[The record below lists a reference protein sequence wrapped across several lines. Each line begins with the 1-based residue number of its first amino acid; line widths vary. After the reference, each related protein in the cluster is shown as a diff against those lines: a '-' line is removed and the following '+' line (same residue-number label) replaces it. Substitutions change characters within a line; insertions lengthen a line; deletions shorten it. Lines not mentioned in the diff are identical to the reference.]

1 MKQQCRTGVRL
12 GVFGLL
18 AAALV
23 AGAAPQAAYADGKG
37 LMVVFMPPGTDN
49 YLAQWQVGARK
60 KAKDLGYDIKIIES
74 SRDQAEQDSQVQQ
87 ELASGEAVAGFIWW
101 PYVNA
106 AGTGSLRA
114 LSQTGK
120 PVVFTNQYPIKGT
133 EKFWTAYAG
142 VNDFFNGKVA
152 AEMLSKACTESKTVK
167 CDKGMIFTFPAGYSA
182 GADRAKAFQEAAPN
196 LKVIQVEPAG
206 FMQQEGYSTASQ
218 IIPPKKADITWAYTE
233 SDSVGAGVLQALT
246 ESGLTPGKDVLV
258 VGGTCHGDT
267 SDLLAKKLVG
277 TGIQAAFLEGFQSV
291 QTLYKIIHTGKV
303 KDGEVYLPAD
313 RDAPPSDEGDAS
325 RFNFIPN
332 PTVGN
337 TQADLDNFKLWGYG
351 FKELCNY

>member
-1 MKQQCRTGVRL
+1 MSNRL
-12 GVFGLL
+12 NQSLL
-18 AAALV
+18 AAGASLV
-23 AGAAPQAAYADGKG
+23 ALAMTVLGGVAPAAAAGKG

-87 ELASGEAVAGFIWW
+87 EIASGEDVAGFIWW

-106 AGTGSLRA
+106 AGTGSLRT
-114 LSQTGK
+114 LHQTGK

-133 EKFWTAYAG
+133 DAFWTAYAG
-142 VNDFFNGKVA
+142 VNDFFNGKKA
-152 AEMLSKACTESKTVK
+152 AEMLTKACAESKAVK
-167 CDKGMIFTFPAGYSA
+167 CDKGMVFTFPAGYSA
-182 GADRAKAFQEAAPN
+182 GADRAKAFQAAAPD

-218 IIPPKKADITWAYTE
+218 IIPPHKGEITWAYTE
-233 SDSVGAGVLQALT
+233 SDSVGAGVLQALS

-267 SDLLAKKLVG
+267 SDLLSKKLVG
-277 TGIQAAFLEGFQSV
+277 TGIQAAFLEGYQSV
-291 QTLYKIIHTGKV
+291 QTLHKILQTGKV
-303 KDGEVYLPAD
+303 DEGEVYLPAD
-313 RDAPPSDEGDAS
+313 RDAPPSDEGNAH